1 MTVAA
6 RLPLSEPGALGLLSP
21 EPPVP
26 ALVSARGA
34 FGSLRPVEVQR
45 QRRGQ
50 LLRPLVTLRHAAWE
64 ARSADAFHSAVARV
78 HTLQPAPARRAR
90 TRRTRYRRGHGRGDR
105 GRAPIVAAG
114 RAQGGAARDA
124 ARPRA
129 SRPVHRRRARLAW
142 RRSAGSPPR
151 PRPAPPRPAPP
162 PTCPAPTCPAL
173 HRRGAALTRCGLV
186 PAGAQV
192 CVGAAVEFSHAIEPG
207 SSLIL
212 FVSPSHRR
220 SCRARCSRARVR
232 IAVGHAAH
240 LVCG

>member
-1 MTVAA
+1 VTVAA

-78 HTLQPAPARRAR
+78 HTLHRRLRAAPAPAGRATGVATAAATGDAPRLSLQAELKAALRAMQRVRAR
-90 TRRTRYRRGHGRGDR
+90 VAQSIAAVRGSL
-105 GRAPIVAAG
+105 
-114 RAQGGAARDA
+114 GGAA
-124 ARPRA
+124 
-129 SRPVHRRRARLAW
+129 PV
-142 RRSAGSPPR
+142 SPA

-162 PTCPAPTCPAL
+162 RPAPPRPAP
-173 HRRGAALTRCGLV
+173 HYTVAAPR
-186 PAGAQV
+186 
-192 CVGAAVEFSHAIEPG
+192 
-207 SSLIL
+207 
-212 FVSPSHRR
+212 
-220 SCRARCSRARVR
+220 
-232 IAVGHAAH
+232 
-240 LVCG
+240 